1 MEGKAHGIGIKYS
14 EEGDKE
20 FEGLFIKGYYY
31 KNGKII
37 SNKAIIIEF
46 NNELESIEKL

>member
-20 FEGLFIKGYYY
+20 FEGLFINGYYY
-31 KNGKII
+31 LNGRII
-37 SNKAIIIEF
+37 RNKAIIVEF
-46 NNELESIEKL
+46 NNELEYIEKL